1 MKTSFPCSD
10 PKPQSVRPQRYS
22 VDPAAYPQAQATRLQ
37 NGYPSPATRYR
48 LYSQLV
54 VAKLR
59 LLLLV
64 VERSEVALPAVEGP
78 EVEAGLVVADVGLDD
93 EKISSVPP
101 LQWRW

>member
-10 PKPQSVRPQRYS
+10 PKSQWVRPQRYS
-22 VDPAAYPQAQATRLQ
+22 VDPAAYSQEQATRLQ
-37 NGYPSPATRYR
+37 TEYPSPATRYR

-59 LLLLV
+59 LLLLA
-64 VERSEVALPAVEGP
+64 VERLEVALLAVGGP
-78 EVEAGLVVADVGLDD
+78 EVEAGWAIADVGLDG
-93 EKISSVPP
+93 EKIFSVPP